1 MTDLWLPA
9 GSASAG
15 PDLLLI
21 SPERAG
27 WSYAGLRVIELS
39 PGETRT
45 FVTGGDEM
53 AVLPMAGSCV
63 VDCDGHRFEL
73 RGRENVFAR
82 VSDFAY
88 VPMDC
93 ELRIISAGGGRF
105 ALPSA
110 RAGRRLDPA
119 YGAAEEVPVEIRG
132 AGQASRQINNFLE
145 PEAFP
150 ADRLIAVE
158 VLTPEGNW
166 SSYPPHKHDEHRS
179 DEEAL
184 EEIYYF
190 EIARLPDRSQSVREI
205 GAGFGLHRL
214 YTSDG
219 AIDLTES
226 VSHGDAVLIPSGYHG
241 PCVAAPGYDMYYLNV
256 LAGPH
261 ERRMAVR
268 DDPPHHWVRDTWRA
282 QPKDERLPMTTASG
296 AVNEVVGGAGRQ
308 P

>member
-1 MTDLWLPA
+1 MTDLRLPA
-9 GSASAG
+9 GKAADG
-15 PDLLLI
+15 PDPLFI
-21 SPERAG
+21 SPEAAG

-39 PGETRT
+39 PGEERI

-53 AVLPMAGSCV
+53 AVLPMAGGCV
-63 VDCDGHRFEL
+63 VECEGYRFDL
-73 RGRENVFAR
+73 HGRENVFAR

-88 VPMDC
+88 VPIHS
-93 ELRIISAGGGRF
+93 ELRIVSIGGGRF

-110 RAGRRLDPA
+110 RATRRLDPA
-119 YGAAEEVPVEIRG
+119 YGPAEEVPVEIRG

-166 SSYPPHKHDEHRS
+166 SSYPPHKHDEHGS
-179 DEEAL
+179 DEESL

-190 EIARLPDRSQSVREI
+190 EIARLPDRRRPEREM

-214 YTSDG
+214 YTGDG
-219 AIDLTES
+219 KIDLTET
-226 VSHGDAVLIPSGYHG
+226 VAHGDAVLIPRGYHG
-241 PCVAAPGYDMYYLNV
+241 PSVAPPGYDMYYLNV
-256 LAGPH
+256 LAGPE

-268 DDPPHHWVRDTWRA
+268 DDPDHHWVRDTWRA
-282 QPKDERLPMTTASG
+282 QPRDERLPMVTAEEQGS
-296 AVNEVVGGAGRQ
+296 ERAGNLGR
-308 P
+308 PP

>member
-1 MTDLWLPA
+1 MTALWLPA
-9 GSASAG
+9 GKAADG
-15 PDLLLI
+15 PDPLFI

-45 FVTGGDEM
+45 LVTGEDEM
-53 AVLPMAGSCV
+53 AVLPIAGSCGV
-63 VDCDGHRFEL
+63 ECEGHRFDL
-73 RGRENVFAR
+73 QGRANVFSR

-88 VPMDC
+88 IPIDS
-93 ELRIISAGGGRF
+93 EFRIGSGGGGRF

-110 RAGRRLDPA
+110 RATRRLDPA
-119 YGAAEEVPVEIRG
+119 YGPAEEVPVEIRG

-166 SSYPPHKHDEHRS
+166 SSYPPHKHDEHRA
-179 DEEAL
+179 DEESL

-190 EIARLPDRSQSVREI
+190 ETARLSDRTRQEREM

-219 AIDLTES
+219 DIDLTES
-226 VSHGDAVLIPSGYHG
+226 VSHGDAVLIPRGYHG
-241 PCVAAPGYDMYYLNV
+241 PSVAPPGYDLYYLNV
-256 LAGPH
+256 LAGRD
-261 ERRMAVR
+261 ERRMAVC
-268 DDPPHHWVRDTWRA
+268 DDPEHHWVRDTWRK
-282 QPKDERLPMTTASG
+282 QPKDGRLPMTTA
-296 AVNEVVGGAGRQ
+296 EEKRPGG
-308 P
+308 